1 MQLSIYQD
9 FLITFCLFF
18 CVICG
23 MFLGFNLKSHR
34 DLQKQNKFQFFKID
48 SGILRLDTST
58 GSVSLIKSNTEI
70 KEILY
75 GKKRTCLAKNHPHPL
90 GVPLSVF
97 QFHEG
102 HRPGGLWGDDE
113 RLLRLL
119 PHGLPASARIVCRG
133 GGHRL

>member
-58 GSVSLIKSNTEI
+58 GSVSFIKTNSDV

-75 GKKRTCLAKNHPHPL
+75 GKKFADSIGTFSLIE
-90 GVPLSVF
+90 LSK
-97 QFHEG
+97 
-102 HRPGGLWGDDE
+102 D
-113 RLLRLL
+113 
-119 PHGLPASARIVCRG
+119 SYIVCSKWT
-133 GGHRL
+133 GHITVVNLPYN